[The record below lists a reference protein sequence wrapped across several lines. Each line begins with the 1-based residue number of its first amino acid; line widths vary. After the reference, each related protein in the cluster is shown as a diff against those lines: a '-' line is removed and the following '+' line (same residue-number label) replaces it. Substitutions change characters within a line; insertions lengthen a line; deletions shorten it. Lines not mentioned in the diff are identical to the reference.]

1 MKTTLRLAILGV
13 ASVLALSACSGAQTK
28 AVDTGLTTANMNP
41 SELLLLKTG
50 TWITRSIHDSN
61 GLIYSGKDEFV
72 SRLAGVTRYCQ
83 RQFKFDPFG
92 YEFGNL
98 NLTPI
103 S

>member
-50 TWITRSIHDSN
+50 T
-61 GLIYSGKDEFV
+61 
-72 SRLAGVTRYCQ
+72 
-83 RQFKFDPFG
+83 
-92 YEFGNL
+92 
-98 NLTPI
+98 
-103 S
+103 

>member
-61 GLIYSGKDEFV
+61 CTGQAAQDTFI
-72 SRLAGVTRYCQ
+72 
-83 RQFKFDPFG
+83 
-92 YEFGNL
+92 
-98 NLTPI
+98 
-103 S
+103 